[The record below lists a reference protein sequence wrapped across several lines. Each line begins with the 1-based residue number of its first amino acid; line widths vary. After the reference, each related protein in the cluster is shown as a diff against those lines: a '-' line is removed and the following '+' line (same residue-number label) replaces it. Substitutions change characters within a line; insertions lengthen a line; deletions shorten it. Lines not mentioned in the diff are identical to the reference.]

1 VNKTARWCVACAAL
15 AVFAPAC
22 AKKTV
27 VIENRYA
34 KGEELTYR
42 LLTKGSGTTSM
53 SGLPGRPDAA
63 EMPIGMEMELLYR
76 TTVKDVD
83 ARGAAEIETSFERFS
98 SVNESGALKVRI
110 EADAKG
116 ARIIQGETVTKE
128 APGLDGLKAL
138 FARPTAFTMDKRGR
152 VLSVARPGGVAAILP
167 QMDLHAFLKHGQF
180 LLPDGPVAAGNSWV
194 EQRTL
199 SLGEAAGG
207 KAEDAGTLV
216 LDIRYTFVRLTTRG
230 GRRCAEIAL
239 QGEMDAKDV
248 AVSLPLTGP
257 GGAGMKTVF
266 DRLRQRL
273 NGTLFFDLGKGCA
286 AELRVETEQDVTM
299 TMRLDGPEGEARLST
314 VTKMKTDSTLKLV
327 E

>member
-1 VNKTARWCVACAAL
+1 MNKTALWCVACATL
-15 AVFAPAC
+15 ACIAPSC

-27 VIENRYA
+27 VIENRYV
-34 KGEELTYR
+34 KGEELRYR

-53 SGLPGRPDAA
+53 SGLPGRPDKT
-63 EMPIGMEMELLYR
+63 EMPIGMEMELCYR
-76 TTVKDVD
+76 TAVKDVD

-138 FARPTAFTMDKRGR
+138 FGKPTALTMDKRGR
-152 VLSVARPGGVAAILP
+152 VLSVARPGCVEAILP

-180 LLPDGPVAAGNSWV
+180 LLPDGPVAVGNSWV
-194 EQRTL
+194 EKRTL
-199 SLGEAAGG
+199 SLGEAAGR
-207 KAEDAGTLV
+207 KTEDAGTLV
-216 LDIRYTFVRLTTRG
+216 LDIRYTLVRLTTRG

-239 QGEMDAKDV
+239 RGEMDAKDV

-273 NGTLFFDLGKGCA
+273 SGTLFFDLGRGCA
-286 AELRVETEQDVTM
+286 AELCVETEQDVTM
-299 TMRLDGPEGEARLST
+299 TMRLDGPEGKASLST